1 MTPATRNYF
10 HTASLRQRYI
20 ADLDDALGDDRLR
33 GEEHSWLLKLTRPW
47 LTDDPDPLRVDRL
60 MLDDGAANP
69 FELAAALM
77 LSHGSSDDPR
87 VYLYSL
93 ANGIEAFGDRHG
105 LLAALRARFAA
116 GDGNALFEDEKIEGD
131 PFRAQMLAIVDH
143 QVDLIGQLSAQLVQ
157 IPALP
162 HICTVSLTRQLR
174 TTLPHM
180 ALDPQIHLLQ
190 IVSAS
195 SDGTQQVRGTQALAR
210 AVFDQYRNAGLDQ
223 GLERRFLDGQGRL
236 ASSADAALFAKALSE
251 AADAVAGQYGQ
262 LLKAFWGG
270 VWSAQRSRRDLAI
283 ESLSNSVLHAF
294 YACRHEG
301 TLTVAAC
308 DTLQRHWRSGS
319 AAASGCSR
327 LILKVGDRAGCALAA
342 TFVVQA
348 GDGDPSLLWLAPD
361 HRWMSFN
368 DLAALAGYFATAQGR
383 ERLRP
388 ALALQD
394 QSMLL
399 EEGALR
405 IELQAIGAPLFADRV
420 DSIIALQA
428 RNLAYALGLPRS
440 PDTLMAMLDD
450 ALDIRQLL
458 DPRQLRLSSGRW
470 RRDAPFSFPD
480 IWLKPQP
487 QPSTDLPGPASVN
500 QSGPGNRSQT
510 SAGIAAS
517 NAPKASWMEQTQAFD
532 ARAERL
538 RQSASVLLDC
548 AEQALQPWLCLLFN
562 EPVSARNIHVRWLES
577 APVDQSDV
585 ETRAVAVSES
595 QQLVSRDLLSWLLEC
610 VSAHRSRVLPSRAQ
624 VVADAMT
631 SAGPLQTDLVQHMLN
646 RVTAHFIERYLLQS
660 KQSPLEYRRLA
671 DRHLQPCREALNLR
685 EDAMRLDLAL
695 RKREKWLDEAV
706 IAMVRQVLDR
716 PLRALRLALGAAVTE
731 AYSVS
736 LTYGEHVVAPLRNTL
751 VLRQPLEQSGP
762 GMVWSSE
769 FGWRQFSSVER
780 LQQVLQL
787 KLAGPRRERW
797 LSLLGERDRD
807 LLRTHL
813 LKASAGPVRIRLDR
827 IDGHVLEALQRA
839 VLEGQQQDLR
849 QLCLRAV
856 RCRLEADLFSRLAT
870 ATELDEQLIKML
882 DGLAVR
888 IENSLFEA
896 LLPPWMVSA
905 SLTDLMLYYDA
916 LKRYYQTSFG
926 SRGFMFGIPSLQD
939 YARKQLLDQLKL
951 DFPDTPLDPD
961 QISVT
966 SRRYVSA
973 FPAPGQ
979 LPSAVAAAASVH
991 SGSLTDYAI
1000 SRFGNQQTAALSVES
1015 VEHAQALGAL
1025 TPDYLRQL
1033 VRRLDVG
1040 AGYTTIL
1047 RKAFSPDATHYAERK
1062 QLFVERLPGVLLA
1075 LAFPE
1080 KLKGA
1085 LSAAGYVY
1093 LAFVFDMP
1101 DGIAREPV
1109 DGVKV
1114 ILSPLQLVADPGMPA
1129 DTVSGVYL
1137 IGPADPEAGP
1147 VILYAIFHSPFT
1159 FRQYANRAAL
1169 MEAIRT
1175 DEMLGQL
1182 LLDRLEPE
1190 VHRRYAN
1197 GGFVE
1202 PHLASSVGLFD
1213 FDVPLRRP
1221 GPVTLGVSEVK
1232 GNALQ
1237 FLFEGTIKLLL
1248 DMGVSNVV
1256 TNEQVDRAGRA
1267 FLATLGLEQTLV
1279 MLPGKL
1285 GALVM
1290 LWQSHTLFRA
1300 SALSASGH
1308 RWGEAL
1314 SEFTAALGS
1323 MVTARRQ
1330 ASEER
1335 AGDERG
1341 SSEPEN
1347 APGLRDEPPLAFT
1360 WRSGGLSAEQRMQLR
1375 NLEARDVALAGMRHD
1390 DLLNLYMDSTDVP
1403 YAVVDGK
1410 VYRVEGV
1417 PDEGRLTIVGADGTP
1432 GPRLKL
1438 DSNQRWQLDLNLGL
1452 KGGGG
1457 LLTKFNA
1464 AGAKRSAEDLLI
1476 IEASGM
1482 TQIRLLYRDR
1492 ARRIGQAHLQARRYL
1507 QNCLDN
1513 LHIRGRGAVLDPRVS
1528 RIIGDFFGTARPDQ
1542 VLLAEVKSAIKSMFD
1557 AVMDL
1562 SPFLSPRFVV
1572 GTSLPGR
1579 ETVVA
1584 FVIKSDPKRRV
1595 FLTDRFFNVP
1605 AFALRPEAAA
1615 QGFEAAV
1622 HYQAANLMHELSHQV
1637 LDTYDIAYLEAMA
1650 PYPDLLEENTA
1661 SNVGLRDYVA
1671 GLQERRLSHDSDR
1684 NTLFKVIEDGQWRD
1698 IEADED
1704 HGFDAILRLTKTTN
1718 LDDARDAFLANVH
1731 KRSRVMLKNA
1741 DSLTLLILRL
1751 GRHNLRLPNP

>member
-1 MTPATRNYF
+1 MTTATRNYF

-47 LTDDPDPLRVDRL
+47 LADDPDPLRVDRL

-105 LLAALRARFAA
+105 LLAALRVRFAA

-131 PFRAQMLAIVDH
+131 PFRAQMLSIVDH

-210 AVFDQYRNAGLDQ
+210 AAFDQYCSAGLGQ

-236 ASSADAALFAKALSE
+236 ANSADAALFAKALSD

-262 LLKAFWGG
+262 LLKAFWSG

-301 TLTVAAC
+301 ALTVAAC

-368 DLAALAGYFATAQGR
+368 DLAALAGYFVTAQGR

-399 EEGALR
+399 EEGVLR

-428 RNLAYALGLPRS
+428 CNLAYALGLPRS
-440 PDTLMAMLDD
+440 PETLMAMIDD

-458 DPRQLRLSSGRW
+458 DPRQLRLTSGRW
-470 RRDAPFSFPD
+470 RGDAPFSFPD
-480 IWLKPQP
+480 IWLKSQP
-487 QPSTDLPGPASVN
+487 QPSTDLPGPASAN
-500 QSGPGNRSQT
+500 QSGAGNRSQT

-532 ARAERL
+532 ARAQRL
-538 RQSASVLLDC
+538 RQSASGLLEC
-548 AEQALQPWLCLLFN
+548 AEQALQPWLCVLF
-562 EPVSARNIHVRWLES
+562 ERPISVREIRVRWLES

-595 QQLVSRDLLSWLLEC
+595 QQSASRDLLSWLLEC

-660 KQSPLEYRRLA
+660 EQSPLEYRRLA

-695 RKREKWLDEAV
+695 RKRERWLDDAV
-706 IAMVRQVLDR
+706 VVMVTQVLDR
-716 PLRALRLALGAAVTE
+716 PVRALRLALGVAVTE
-731 AYSVS
+731 AYSIS
-736 LTYGEHVVAPLRNTL
+736 LTYGEHAVALLRNTL
-751 VLRQPLEQSGP
+751 VLTQPQEQNSP

-769 FGWRQFSSVER
+769 FGWRKFTSSER

-813 LKASAGPVRIRLDR
+813 LKVSAGPVQIRLDR
-827 IDGHVLEALQRA
+827 IDGHVLETLQQA
-839 VLEGQQQDLR
+839 VQEGKQQDLR

-856 RCRLEADLFSRLAT
+856 RCRFEAELFSRLAT
-870 ATELDEQLIKML
+870 ATELDEQLVKML

-905 SLTDLMLYYDA
+905 SLTDLLLYYDA
-916 LKRYYQTSFG
+916 LKRYYQASA
-926 SRGFMFGIPSLQD
+926 SSKGFMFGIPLLED
-939 YARKQLLDQLKL
+939 YARKRLLDQMKL

-961 QISVT
+961 QISVI

-973 FPAPGQ
+973 FPALGQ
-979 LPSAVAAAASVH
+979 LPSAVPAATSMH
-991 SGSLTDYAI
+991 TQSLTDYAI
-1000 SRFGNQQTAALSVES
+1000 NRFGNQPTAALSVEQP
-1015 VEHAQALGAL
+1015 QAAGEL

-1040 AGYTTIL
+1040 AGYMATL
-1047 RKAFSPDATHYAERK
+1047 RKAFAPDDTHYAERK
-1062 QLFVERLPGVLLA
+1062 QLFVEQLPSVLLA

-1085 LSAAGYVY
+1085 LSAAGYEY
-1093 LAFVFDMP
+1093 LSFVLDMP
-1101 DGIAREPV
+1101 DGIAREPL
-1109 DGVKV
+1109 DGVRV
-1114 ILSPLQLVADPGMPA
+1114 ILSPLQLVADPDMPA
-1129 DTVSGVYL
+1129 DTAAGVYL

-1213 FDVPLRRP
+1213 FDVPLRKP
-1221 GPVTLGVSEVK
+1221 GPVTLGIAEVK

-1237 FLFEGTIKLLL
+1237 FLFAGTTKVLL
-1248 DMGVSNVV
+1248 DIGVSNVV
-1256 TNEQVDRAGRA
+1256 TNEQADRADGA
-1267 FLATLGLEQTLV
+1267 FLAILGLEQALAMV
-1279 MLPGKL
+1279 PGKL
-1285 GALVM
+1285 GAWVM

-1308 RWGEAL
+1308 RWGQAL

-1330 ASEER
+1330 AIEEP

-1341 SSEPEN
+1341 SFEPEN
-1347 APGLRDEPPLAFT
+1347 RPVHEDSPPLAFT
-1360 WRSGGLSAEQRMQLR
+1360 WRSSGLTAELRMQLR
-1375 NLEARDVALAGMRHD
+1375 NLEAKDVALDGMRHD
-1390 DLLNLYMDSTDVP
+1390 DLLSLYVNNNDVP

-1410 VYRVEGV
+1410 VYRVRGV
-1417 PDEGRLTIVGADGTP
+1417 PDEGRVIIVGAHDTP

-1457 LLTKFNA
+1457 LLTKLNTA
-1464 AGAKRSAEDLLI
+1464 SAKRSAEDVLI

-1492 ARRIGQAHLQARRYL
+1492 ARRIGQAHSQARRYL

-1513 LHIRGRGAVLDPRVS
+1513 LHLRVRGAALDPRVS
-1528 RIIGDFFGTARPDQ
+1528 RIIGDFFGTATPEQ
-1542 VLLAEVKSAIKSMFD
+1542 LLLAEVESAIKSMFD
-1557 AVMDL
+1557 AVLDL

-1650 PYPDLLEENTA
+1650 PYPDLLEENTT

-1671 GLQERRLSHDSDR
+1671 RLQERRLSHGSDR
-1684 NTLFKVIEDGQWRD
+1684 NRLFKVVENGKWRD
-1698 IEADED
+1698 IEAGED

-1718 LDDARDAFLANVH
+1718 LDDARDVFLANVH